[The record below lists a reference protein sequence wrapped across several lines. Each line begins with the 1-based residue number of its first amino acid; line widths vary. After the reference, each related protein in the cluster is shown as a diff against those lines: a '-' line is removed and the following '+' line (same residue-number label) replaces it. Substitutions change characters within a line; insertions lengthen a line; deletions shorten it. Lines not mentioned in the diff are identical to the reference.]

1 MQIGNY
7 DFPDD
12 HKYFSYNFY
21 DNHDESEYCYIN
33 YLDIT
38 EGEDKTRP
46 GVYSWPY
53 KKMVKLDLKPQESF
67 FIKSIRI
74 VLQLGLDLKF
84 TTSRS

>member
-38 EGEDKTRP
+38 EGEDKTGP

-53 KKMVKLDLKPQESF
+53 
-67 FIKSIRI
+67 RI
-74 VLQLGLDLKF
+74 D
-84 TTSRS
+84 